1 MNLRKSDVVNQT
13 FTTSSGKDVKD
24 TDMLKGKAQDSLF
37 GKNVTKQDVR
47 SGGKSEF
54 GKLGGTPTVK

>member
-1 MNLRKSDVVNQT
+1 MNLRETDVVNKT
-13 FTTSSGKDVKD
+13 FSTSSGTDVKD
-24 TDMLKGKAQDSLF
+24 TQMLKGEAKNSLF

-54 GKLGGTPTVK
+54 GKLGGMPTVK

>member
-1 MNLRKSDVVNQT
+1 MNIRNSDVVNQT

-47 SGGKSEF
+47 SAGKSEF

>member
-1 MNLRKSDVVNQT
+1 MPDLRSKDVRDMK

-24 TDMLKGKAQDSLF
+24 TQMLKGEAHDSLF

-47 SGGKSEF
+47 SGGKDTF
-54 GKLGGTPTVK
+54 GTLGGRPKP